1 MAYINPAPGSANQIT
16 LTIDVMASIDDAIA
30 FGGTAISVPAL
41 QDITINASNDVFSWE
56 QLDSSAKKQV
66 ATTSTNSVD
75 MNVVV
80 DPTIFFGTS
89 VTAAISGTAAAQ
101 GLNGMSRNKTP
112 ICFSLKVQEGAADY
126 FYRGKGY
133 ITGLA
138 PTISASAPVWVS
150 PVTITVD
157 GEFTVATV

>member
-1 MAYINPAPGSANQIT
+1 
-16 LTIDVMASIDDAIA
+16 
-30 FGGTAISVPAL
+30 
-41 QDITINASNDVFSWE
+41 
-56 QLDSSAKKQV
+56 
-66 ATTSTNSVD
+66 
-75 MNVVV
+75 
-80 DPTIFFGTS
+80 
-89 VTAAISGTAAAQ
+89 
-101 GLNGMSRNKTP
+101 MSRNKTP